1 MAREFKEIVLS
12 QEELN
17 EIKDT
22 IKFRTK
28 VTLDLKCLQMK
39 MDSVNGVKNSI
50 NWLKANVGIHWLLIL
65 TIISALLYRL
75 SK

>member
-1 MAREFKEIVLS
+1 MPEEIIELTPRELED
-12 QEELN
+12 
-17 EIKDT
+17 IKDD